1 MRSFGWIEW
10 TCCEC
15 NNTFTEQTGDVDE
28 RLCDEC
34 LVYEHDFNPEF
45 ECSSIVFDKKGKPV
59 YSRYLTITGAFERYF
74 MESRIYRFL
83 KRIGLR

>member
-45 ECSSIVFDKKGKPV
+45 E
-59 YSRYLTITGAFERYF
+59 
-74 MESRIYRFL
+74 
-83 KRIGLR
+83 